1 MGFFWM
7 GKCSSCSQTM
17 PPKTF
22 GQDNADAKVKVMK
35 NAQEKSENPKFKD
48 MVIDAITTQK
58 ERSGSSLSAIKNH
71 LASKYKV
78 DLAKKSGILNR
89 QLKKMGDEGVLVRGA
104 QPGRKGAGCF
114 KLSAEE
120 KGRMADA
127 AKVAARKLKAQS
139 KHGFGKVSVKAP
151 KKTAKKCLGKE
162 KGASTGKKNA
172 AKKAGPKSSK
182 SAKGKLVA
190 NAGVKKG
197 MKLAAKTN
205 KDKLGKVS
213 KK

>member
-7 GKCSSCSQTM
+7 GKCSSCDQTM

-22 GQDNADAKVKVMK
+22 GQDNADAKVKVVK
-35 NAQEKSENPKFKD
+35 KALVKSDKPKFKD

-78 DLAKKSGILNR
+78 DMAKKSGILNR

-127 AKVAARKLKAQS
+127 AKVAARKLKAQP
-139 KHGFGKVSVKAP
+139 KVSGKAP
-151 KKTAKKCLGKE
+151 KKIAKKKGVSAGE
-162 KGASTGKKNA
+162 KKVVKKV
-172 AKKAGPKSSK
+172 GPKSSK
-182 SAKGKLVA
+182 STKGKVVA
-190 NAGVKKG
+190 KAVGKKGSKLAVKKSAP
-197 MKLAAKTN
+197 KPTK
-205 KDKLGKVS
+205 S
-213 KK
+213 KQ

>member
-1 MGFFWM
+1 MNSNA
-7 GKCSSCSQTM
+7 KTNLNYIVSTQQQTM
-17 PPKTF
+17 PPKTL
-22 GQDNADAKVKVMK
+22 GQDNAAAKVKVVK
-35 NAQEKSENPKFKD
+35 KAQVKSEKPKFKD

-78 DLAKKSGILNR
+78 DLTKKSGILNRLYQNTYTILEHLIKFHLNLFR

-139 KHGFGKVSVKAP
+139 KHGFGKV
-151 KKTAKKCLGKE
+151 
-162 KGASTGKKNA
+162 
-172 AKKAGPKSSK
+172 
-182 SAKGKLVA
+182 
-190 NAGVKKG
+190 
-197 MKLAAKTN
+197 M
-205 KDKLGKVS
+205 
-213 KK
+213 

>member
-1 MGFFWM
+1 M
-7 GKCSSCSQTM
+7 GKCSSCDQTM

-22 GQDNADAKVKVMK
+22 GQDNADAKVKVVK
-35 NAQEKSENPKFKD
+35 KALVKSDKPKFKD

-78 DLAKKSGILNR
+78 DLDKKSGILNR

-151 KKTAKKCLGKE
+151 KKILKKKGVSAGE
-162 KGASTGKKNA
+162 KKVSL
-172 AKKAGPKSSK
+172 KSSK
-182 SAKGKLVA
+182 SPKGKMVA
-190 NAGVKKG
+190 KAVKKSAL
-197 MKLAAKTN
+197 KPTKS
-205 KDKLGKVS
+205 KQGKVS

>member
-1 MGFFWM
+1 MA
-7 GKCSSCSQTM
+7 SQTM

-22 GQDNADAKVKVMK
+22 GQDNADAKIKVMK
-35 NAQEKSENPKFKD
+35 KAQEKSEKPKFKD

-78 DLAKKSGILNR
+78 DLPEKSSILNR

-104 QPGRKGAGCF
+104 QPGKKGAGCF

-139 KHGFGKVSVKAP
+139 KRSSGKVKTP
-151 KKTAKKCLGKE
+151 KK
-162 KGASTGKKNA
+162 
-172 AKKAGPKSSK
+172 
-182 SAKGKLVA
+182 
-190 NAGVKKG
+190 
-197 MKLAAKTN
+197 
-205 KDKLGKVS
+205 
-213 KK
+213 

>member
-1 MGFFWM
+1 
-7 GKCSSCSQTM
+7 
-17 PPKTF
+17 
-22 GQDNADAKVKVMK
+22 
-35 NAQEKSENPKFKD
+35 

-58 ERSGSSLSAIKNH
+58 ERSGSSLAAIKNH

-78 DLAKKSGILNR
+78 DVAKKSGILNRLHQTTCTILRLFIKYHFR

-139 KHGFGKVSVKAP
+139 KV
-151 KKTAKKCLGKE
+151 
-162 KGASTGKKNA
+162 
-172 AKKAGPKSSK
+172 
-182 SAKGKLVA
+182 
-190 NAGVKKG
+190 
-197 MKLAAKTN
+197 M
-205 KDKLGKVS
+205 
-213 KK
+213 